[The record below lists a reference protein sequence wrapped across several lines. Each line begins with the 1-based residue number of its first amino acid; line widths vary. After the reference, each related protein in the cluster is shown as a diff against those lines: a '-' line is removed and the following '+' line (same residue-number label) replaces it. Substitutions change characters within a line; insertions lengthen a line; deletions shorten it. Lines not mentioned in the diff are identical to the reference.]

1 MYFLSGYSVI
11 VIVSTCIVLLNQ
23 SKSFTVMAVRI
34 IGSASSVVMI
44 IVNTSEGYLP
54 IGSAVVEALPI
65 GINEDKR
72 IAVCIPIPIQ
82 PVFRWVTTRKPPH
95 LGVIAPGPDVM

>member
-1 MYFLSGYSVI
+1 MMYFLSGYSVI

-54 IGSAVVEALPI
+54 IGSAVVEALPS
-65 GINEDKR
+65 GSTKTSGLPSAYPYQFSPSFAGSLLVNL
-72 IAVCIPIPIQ
+72 P
-82 PVFRWVTTRKPPH
+82 TS
-95 LGVIAPGPDVM
+95 GS